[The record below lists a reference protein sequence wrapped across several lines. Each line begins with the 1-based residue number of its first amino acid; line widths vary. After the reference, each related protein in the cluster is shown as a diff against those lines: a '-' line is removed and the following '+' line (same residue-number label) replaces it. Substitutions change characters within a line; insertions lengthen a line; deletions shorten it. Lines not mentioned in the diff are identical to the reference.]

1 MCAILCRK
9 RFLCGED
16 STHIFL
22 KFWFFFP
29 KLFWNFQKWTKKMSK
44 IDFPKKVSEKTGRE
58 TIIKI
63 YRKVEKYV
71 LKNLL
76 RQNFYFSKK

>member
-1 MCAILCRK
+1 
-9 RFLCGED
+9 
-16 STHIFL
+16 
-22 KFWFFFP
+22 
-29 KLFWNFQKWTKKMSK
+29 MSK